1 MLRLPTE
8 RLSIA
13 LCPALVGVEHVRTSW
28 RHEESQQARIDVAP
42 QEAGK
47 PAWQGAVD
55 ELAGWLGGQAL
66 RSATAT
72 LVLSNRFV
80 RFALVP
86 WSETIGSPEEETE
99 LAQACFESRYG
110 DMAGWTVRLDTGHY
124 GQPRIACAVEAA
136 LIGAARQALAL
147 HNLECRAVR
156 PAFIAGWNR
165 FRRELDRS
173 MDSGD
178 GIFAMAE
185 SDTVVMAT
193 RRAGTWHS
201 LRSVAA
207 HVDAR
212 ALSQLIEREALLQ
225 GFAESPPAWV
235 SMPGLANR
243 DIEASADW
251 NKLLHVVGSADAD
264 GAALAL
270 ARWGGRR

>member
-8 RLSIA
+8 RLSVA
-13 LCPALVGVEHVRTSW
+13 LCPAMVGVEHIRTGW
-28 RHEESQQARIDVAP
+28 RHEESQQAQIDIAP
-42 QEAGK
+42 QETGK

-55 ELAGWLGGQAL
+55 ELAGWLGG
-66 RSATAT
+66 RTPRRATTT

-86 WSETIGSPEEETE
+86 WCETVGSATEETE
-99 LAQACFESRYG
+99 LALACFESRYG
-110 DMAGWTVRLDTGHY
+110 DMTGWTVRLDAARY
-124 GQPRIACAVEAA
+124 GQPRIACAVETA
-136 LIGAARQALAL
+136 LIDAARQAFAL
-147 HNLECRAVR
+147 HNLECREVR

-165 FRRELDRS
+165 FRREPNRS

-193 RRAGTWHS
+193 RRAGVWHS
-201 LRSVAA
+201 LRSAAA
-207 HVDAR
+207 HIDAR

-225 GFAESPPAWV
+225 GFAESLPAWV
-235 SMPGLANR
+235 SMPGLAS

-251 NKLLHVVGSADAD
+251 DKRLHVVANTGAN